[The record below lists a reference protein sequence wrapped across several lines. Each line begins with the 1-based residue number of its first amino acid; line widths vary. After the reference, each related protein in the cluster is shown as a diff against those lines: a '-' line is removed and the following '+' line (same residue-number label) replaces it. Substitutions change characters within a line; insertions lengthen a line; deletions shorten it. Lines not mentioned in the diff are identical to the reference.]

1 MMKVIDSDNYSAS
14 GIETFFFPGGEPHAR
29 IPKDFGDALLYLK
42 ARTWNDLG
50 IALCVLNAL
59 AQQEPDNI
67 WLFAPYFPGARQD
80 RTDGQTPWT
89 INMMVD
95 ILSRYV
101 DRPFVFDTHSSY
113 TQNTVFWADGRNF
126 MPSDL
131 PRVQSIQNSIIIV
144 PDEGA
149 FHRCI
154 NFRNSYNFPYAMVQ
168 CEKKRD
174 FATGKFIGF
183 TMPPLPCVGNYLIV
197 DDICDGG
204 GTFNLLAEEFLK
216 DPYGKDSTLELWVSH
231 GIFSKGL
238 DAIHPKIR
246 KIYTTDSWA
255 QYDKLTSNPLY
266 TRLDVISLQ
275 PIVNKILEEYEYDKV

>member
-1 MMKVIDSDNYSAS
+1 MFVKVIDSDNYAAS

-42 ARTWNDLG
+42 PRTWNDVGL
-50 IALCVLNAL
+50 ALAVLNAL
-59 AQQEPDNI
+59 YYQNEDSQI
-67 WLFAPYFPGARQD
+67 WLFSPYFPGARQD

-95 ILSRYV
+95 CISQFV
-101 DRPFVFDTHSSY
+101 DRAYTFDAHSDY
-113 TQNTVFWADGRNF
+113 TIDIIKGSGGKNF

-131 PRVQSIQNSIIIV
+131 MVTCDYPDYIII
-144 PDEGA
+144 PDAGA
-149 FHRCI
+149 LERCKDFAKNQFKGLEYI
-154 NFRNSYNFPYAMVQ
+154 Q

-183 TMPPLPCVGNYLIV
+183 TMPRLPGIGHYLIV

-216 DPYGKDSTLELWVSH
+216 DPYGEFSALELWVSH

-238 DAIHPKIR
+238 SALHPKIS
-246 KIYTTDSWA
+246 KIYTTDSWC
-255 QYDKLTSNPLY
+255 KLGWSE
-266 TRLDVISLQ
+266 RLQVLLLE
-275 PIVNKILEEYEYDKV
+275 PIVDQILKEYENV